1 MASRPR
7 IYIDSCYYIDVVR
20 GRFATPLV
28 PGRESHLPFVENL
41 LLAAENRDVEIWAS
55 TLIISEC
62 LSVAKNDL
70 AVPEDVQ
77 RIFMSLLSS
86 GSVVNLAAVDFFI
99 AERARDLRW
108 VDGIKCGGGADMVHV
123 ATALELHC
131 EEFITTNMKRGPL
144 QGEAPAK
151 LAALGLRVIT
161 APQTS
166 VLPPKYIQPLFTS
179 EPSS

>member
-1 MASRPR
+1 MASRSR
-7 IYIDSCYYIDVVR
+7 IYIDSCYYIDVAR
-20 GRFATPLV
+20 GRLATPLD
-28 PGRESHLPFVENL
+28 PGRELHLPFVENL
-41 LLAAENRDVEIWAS
+41 LLAAAKREVEIWAS

-62 LSVAKNDL
+62 LSVNQNDL
-70 AVPEDVQ
+70 AVPENVQ
-77 RIFMSLLSS
+77 RMFVSLLSS

-131 EEFITTNMKRGPL
+131 EEFITTNAKRGPL
-144 QGEAPAK
+144 QGEALAK
-151 LAALGLRVIT
+151 LAELGLRVIT

-166 VLPPKYIQPLFTS
+166 VLPPQYIQPLFMPKS
-179 EPSS
+179 